1 MTFDGE
7 PVSKSLPVAD
17 FGNAITSRMLGA
29 SQSSA
34 IMRSRP
40 SATPPCGGQPWLEI
54 RRKEGEKRAV
64 RKRERERK
72 KERKRKHERKKSSS
86 HAPKSREKMV
96 ETTDDFR

>member
-72 KERKRKHERKKSSS
+72 KSSS